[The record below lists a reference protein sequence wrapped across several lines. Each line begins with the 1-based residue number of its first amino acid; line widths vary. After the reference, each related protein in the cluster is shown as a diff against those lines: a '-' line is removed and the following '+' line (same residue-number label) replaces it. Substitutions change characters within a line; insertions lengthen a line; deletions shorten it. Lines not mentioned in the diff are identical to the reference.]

1 VETVPKAVRAN
12 SDGGNLYMSI
22 LLLYMSILPI
32 LVQTVSK
39 AIMTL
44 YYMELTLYYM
54 ILMETVSKAVRAQCD
69 GGNFSSSAMSTTNEC
84 RRVRCLMMGAREQ
97 GHGGRDEW
105 LDAGVPGA
113 VGQGKGFRV

>member
-1 VETVPKAVRAN
+1 VSKAVRAN

-105 LDAGVPGA
+105 LDAGVPVA